1 MRPPFNLL
9 IMSNA
14 DNLIAGV
21 SEWLTRVAA
30 SVLPKVSIPP
40 TSGIGKA
47 MQGLFGINP
56 AQYNIWNELG
66 FLITPTIRGF
76 LEPQLRRYLSAVP
89 DDAIKDMAMSYADS
103 FIAQAKEKG
112 YVNLFGVQLG
122 ANAFEGL
129 KDILSEKFNINSIKY
144 DTTGTDNPL

>member
-1 MRPPFNLL
+1 MRPPFKLSN
-9 IMSNA
+9 MNNA
-14 DNLIAGV
+14 DKLIAGV

-47 MQGLFGINP
+47 MSGLFGINP

-66 FLITPTIRGF
+66 FLLTPTIRGF
-76 LEPQLRRYLSAVP
+76 VEPQLRRYLSAVP
-89 DDAIKDMAMSYADS
+89 DDAIKDMAMSYTDS

-112 YVNLFGVQLG
+112 YVNIFGVQLG

-129 KDILSEKFNINSIKY
+129 KDILSEKFNVNNMQY
-144 DTTGTDNPL
+144 DTTRNDNSL

>member
-1 MRPPFNLL
+1 MTNT
-9 IMSNA
+9 
-14 DNLIAGV
+14 DNLIAGL

-30 SVLPKVSIPP
+30 SVMPKVSIPP

-56 AQYNIWNELG
+56 AQYNVWNELG
-66 FLITPTIRGF
+66 FLLTPTIRGF
-76 LEPQLRRYLSAVP
+76 IEPQLRRYLSAIP
-89 DDAIKDMAMSYADS
+89 DEAVKEVAMSYVDS
-103 FIAQAKEKG
+103 LVAQAKERG

-129 KDILSEKFNINSIKY
+129 RDILNQKFNITSIRY
-144 DTTGTDNPL
+144 DDNTRNESPI

>member
-1 MRPPFNLL
+1 MT
-9 IMSNA
+9 NA
-14 DNLIAGV
+14 DNLIAGL

-30 SVLPKVSIPP
+30 SVMPKVSISP

-56 AQYNIWNELG
+56 AQYNVWNELG
-66 FLITPTIRGF
+66 FLLTPTVRNLI
-76 LEPQLRRYLSAVP
+76 EPQLRRYLANIPDEAV
-89 DDAIKDMAMSYADS
+89 KDLAMSYVDS

-122 ANAFEGL
+122 SNAFEGL
-129 KDILSEKFNINSIKY
+129 KDILNQKFNITNIRY
-144 DTTGTDNPL
+144 DDARNESPL